1 MSTKTTLLF
10 CLISLLKIHFL
21 LWAGLNDDADVG
33 ILATLMAI
41 SDASMAASSSSSESS
56 EESGR
61 SLQLSYSSDVDAEPE
76 PERMRPFL
84 YEPVVSDDDESSEA
98 SEDDPSRLVD
108 SSW

>member
-21 LWAGLNDDADVG
+21 LRAGLNDDADVG

-41 SDASMAASSSSSESS
+41 PDASMAASSSSSESS

-61 SLQLSYSSDVDAEPE
+61 SLELSYSSDGDAGPE

-84 YEPVVSDDDESSEA
+84 
-98 SEDDPSRLVD
+98 
-108 SSW
+108 

>member
-21 LWAGLNDDADVG
+21 LRAGLNDDA

-41 SDASMAASSSSSESS
+41 PDASMAASSSSSESS

-61 SLQLSYSSDVDAEPE
+61 SLELSYSSDGDAEPE

>member
-1 MSTKTTLLF
+1 
-10 CLISLLKIHFL
+10 
-21 LWAGLNDDADVG
+21 
-33 ILATLMAI
+33 MAI

-61 SLQLSYSSDVDAEPE
+61 SLELSYSSDVDA
-76 PERMRPFL
+76 
-84 YEPVVSDDDESSEA
+84 EPVVSDDDESSEA